1 MNVYGDLAFVFKLFV
16 RQKVTSW
23 PKDVFVRRGE
33 RRRGTGSAMGVGVC
47 EGIFVMLVVMSTVVN
62 LVVDAAEN

>member
-1 MNVYGDLAFVFKLFV
+1 
-16 RQKVTSW
+16 
-23 PKDVFVRRGE
+23 
-33 RRRGTGSAMGVGVC
+33 MGVGVC